1 MADTT
6 KPEEEEPI
14 DDDVEDGDAAAEGGE
29 GGAAAAKKKKKKKKK
44 VKGEAAEA
52 AEGTEGPTP
61 PPPAPPTS
69 AADEKDGAAA
79 PSAAA
84 DEDDADA
91 DGVAEGGDAGG
102 EAMSASKK
110 KREKAKAA
118 AARKK
123 AAASEAGGEAVAATG
138 GGPVGKVKIYSA
150 NETQWSSIIRGIQPW
165 GQYPSPEPGGQPQ
178 QHGGEWGLMIP
189 VLQQFPSGNVPHG
202 MEVPYH
208 GDDGRRRTSDAELRE
223 LERLHSISYSE
234 IRTAAECHR
243 QVRKHMQ
250 SVIKPGMLMTDICE
264 QLENL
269 NRTLVQENGLQAG
282 IAFPTGCSINHV
294 AAHWTPN
301 SGDKTVLQYGDV
313 CKIDF
318 GTHVNGRI
326 IDSAWTVHFDPQFDL
341 LAEAARESTRAGV
354 AAAGIDV
361 RLCDVGAAC
370 QEVMESYEV
379 EINGKT
385 YPVKSIRNLNGHS
398 IGPYQIH
405 AGKSVPIVKGGENST
420 KMEEGELFAIE
431 TFGSTG
437 KGYVK
442 EDLECSHYM
451 KNFDVGH
458 IPLRLPKAKQ
468 LLQFINKNF
477 DTLAF
482 CRRWIDRAGE
492 EKYLLALRNLC
503 DVGIVQPYPPLVD
516 IKGSYTV
523 QYEHTI
529 LLRPTQKEI
538 LSKGDDY

>member
-1 MADTT
+1 MWKAADDVGARYAIMAET
-6 KPEEEEPI
+6 KDAEPI
-14 DDDVEDGDAAAEGGE
+14 DIAEADDDENGDVAGGE
-29 GGAAAAKKKKKKKKK
+29 AAKKKKKKKKK
-44 VKGEAAEA
+44 GGVAVVAVDGAPEDAASSDA
-52 AEGTEGPTP
+52 AAATEGT
-61 PPPAPPTS
+61 
-69 AADEKDGAAA
+69 AAM
-79 PSAAA
+79 SI
-84 DEDDADA
+84 DDAGA
-91 DGVAEGGDAGG
+91 QEGGDG
-102 EAMSASKK
+102 EMSAAKK
-110 KREKAKAA
+110 KREKQKAA

-123 AAASEAGGEAVAATG
+123 AEAAAAGSEG
-138 GGPVGKVKIYSA
+138 GGGTVPVFST
-150 NETQWSSIIRGIQPW
+150 EPEWSSIIRGIKPW
-165 GQYPSPEPGGQPQ
+165 GKFPAPEKGGKPQ
-178 QHGGEWGLMIP
+178 QLGGEWGLTTP
-189 VLQQFPSGNVPHG
+189 VLEQFPSGEVPHG
-202 MEVPYH
+202 WEVEYA
-208 GDDGRRRTSDAELRE
+208 GEQQKRITDAEKRE
-223 LERLHSISYSE
+223 LERLHNISYNE
-234 IRTAAECHR
+234 VRTAAECHR

-269 NRTLVQENGLQAG
+269 NRTLVQENGLKAG

-341 LAEAARESTRAGV
+341 LAEAVRESTAAGV
-354 AAAGIDV
+354 KAAGIDV

-385 YPVKSIRNLNGHS
+385 FPVKSIRNLNGHS

-405 AGKSVPIVKGGENST
+405 AGKSVPIVRGGEAT
-420 KMEEGELFAIE
+420 KMEEGEIFAIE

-468 LLQFINKNF
+468 LLNFINKNF

-503 DVGIVQPYPPLVD
+503 DVGIVQAYPPLVD
-516 IKGSYTV
+516 IKGCYTA

-529 LLRPTQKEI
+529 LLRPTCKEV

>member
-1 MADTT
+1 MADEESNLR
-6 KPEEEEPI
+6 KEAEEEEELS
-14 DDDVEDGDAAAEGGE
+14 DEEDTAGGDE
-29 GGAAAAKKKKKKKKK
+29 AAKKKKKKKKK
-44 VKGEAAEA
+44 KGGSGATGEEAAILTPA
-52 AEGTEGPTP
+52 GGDDAPTP
-61 PPPAPPTS
+61 PPPAPS
-69 AADEKDGAAA
+69 AGGPAEAE
-79 PSAAA
+79 PVYSANY
-84 DEDDADA
+84 
-91 DGVAEGGDAGG
+91 AEGGADEGG
-102 EAMSASKK
+102 EEGGGGNEMSASAK
-110 KREKAKAA
+110 KRAKQKAA

-123 AAASEAGGEAVAATG
+123 AAAAAGEGVPGGDAGGTL
-138 GGPVGKVKIYSA
+138 PIYSS
-150 NETQWSSIIRGIQPW
+150 EPEWSSIIRGIKPW
-165 GQYPSPEPGGQPQ
+165 GKYPQPEKGGAPQ
-178 QHGGEWGLMIP
+178 QLGGEWGLATP
-189 VLQQFPSGNVPHG
+189 VLAQFPSGDVPHG
-202 MEVPYH
+202 WEVEYKGEH
-208 GDDGRRRTSDAELRE
+208 QKRISAAEMRE
-223 LERLHSISYSE
+223 LERLHSISYQE
-234 IRTAAECHR
+234 VRTAAECHR

-250 SVIKPGMLMTDICE
+250 SVIKPGMLMTDMCE

-269 NRTLVQENGLQAG
+269 NRTLVQENGLKAG
-282 IAFPTGCSINHV
+282 IAFPTGCSLNHV

-326 IDSAWTVHFDPQFDL
+326 IDSAWTVHFDPQFDT
-341 LAEAARESTRAGV
+341 LAEAVRESTRAGV
-354 AAAGIDV
+354 DAAGIDT

-379 EINGKT
+379 EIHGKT
-385 YPVKSIRNLNGHS
+385 YPVKSVRNLNGHS

-405 AGKSVPIVKGGENST
+405 AGKSVPIVKGGEAT
-420 KMEEGELFAIE
+420 RMEEGELFAIE

-437 KGYVK
+437 KGYVR

-468 LLQFINKNF
+468 LLNFINKNF

-516 IKGSYTV
+516 IKGSYV
-523 QYEHTI
+523 AQYEHTI
-529 LLRPTQKEI
+529 LLRPTCKEV

>member
-1 MADTT
+1 V
-6 KPEEEEPI
+6 P
-14 DDDVEDGDAAAEGGE
+14 
-29 GGAAAAKKKKKKKKK
+29 
-44 VKGEAAEA
+44 
-52 AEGTEGPTP
+52 
-61 PPPAPPTS
+61 
-69 AADEKDGAAA
+69 
-79 PSAAA
+79 
-84 DEDDADA
+84 
-91 DGVAEGGDAGG
+91 VAE
-102 EAMSASKK
+102 
-110 KREKAKAA
+110 
-118 AARKK
+118 
-123 AAASEAGGEAVAATG
+123 
-138 GGPVGKVKIYSA
+138 
-150 NETQWSSIIRGIQPW
+150 
-165 GQYPSPEPGGQPQ
+165 
-178 QHGGEWGLMIP
+178 
-189 VLQQFPSGNVPHG
+189 QFPSGNCPTG
-202 MEVPYH
+202 LEVEYA
-208 GDDGRRRTSDAELRE
+208 DENRKRITNVEKRE
-223 LERLHSISYSE
+223 LERLHSTSYQE
-234 IRTAAECHR
+234 LRLAAECHR

-250 SVIKPGMLMTDICE
+250 TKIKPGALMQDLCE
-264 QLENL
+264 ELEDL
-269 NRTLVQENGLQAG
+269 NRKLVQENGLKAG

-301 SGDKTVLQYGDV
+301 SGDKTVLQHGDV
-313 CKIDF
+313 CKFDF

-326 IDSAWTVHFDPQFDL
+326 IDCAWTVHFDPQFDN
-341 LAEAARESTRAGV
+341 LAEAARESTKAGV

-405 AGKSVPIVKGGENST
+405 AGKSVPIVKGGEAT
-420 KMEEGELFAIE
+420 KMEEGEVFAIE

-437 KGYVK
+437 KGYVR

-468 LLQFINKNF
+468 LLSFISKNF

-503 DVGIVQPYPPLVD
+503 DVGIVQPYPPLCD
-516 IKGSYTV
+516 IKGSYTA
-523 QYEHTI
+523 QFEHTI
-529 LLRPTQKEI
+529 LLRPTCKEI

>member
-1 MADTT
+1 MADAE
-6 KPEEEEPI
+6 KPEPMEED
-14 DDDVEDGDAAAEGGE
+14 DDDVEEGGE
-29 GGAAAAKKKKKKKKK
+29 TAEAGAKKKKKKKKK
-44 VKGEAAEA
+44 GGGGEGGEAGA
-52 AEGTEGPTP
+52 AEVTSGDSTAPTP
-61 PPPAPPTS
+61 PPPAPQPDT
-69 AADEKDGAAA
+69 AAGG
-79 PSAAA
+79 
-84 DEDDADA
+84 DDADA
-91 DGVAEGGDAGG
+91 EAGDGAEGDGG
-102 EAMSASKK
+102 EGGEMSASKK

-123 AAASEAGGEAVAATG
+123 AAAAAGGDGE
-138 GGPVGKVKIYSA
+138 VKLFSA
-150 NETQWSSIIRGIQPW
+150 NEVEWQSIIRGIQPW
-165 GQYPSPEPGGQPQ
+165 GKYPTPEKGGKPQ
-178 QHGGEWGLMIP
+178 SHGGEWGLAVP
-189 VLQQFPSGNVPHG
+189 VLEQFPSGAVPHG
-202 MEVPYH
+202 MEVEYEGQH
-208 GDDGRRRTSDAELRE
+208 AARTTNAEKRE
-223 LERLHSISYSE
+223 LERLHNISYDE
-234 IRTAAECHR
+234 IRLAAECHR

-250 SVIKPGMLMTDICE
+250 SVIKPGILMTDMCE

-269 NRTLVQENGLQAG
+269 NRTLVQENGLKAG

-326 IDSAWTVHFDPQFDL
+326 IDSAWTVHFDPQFDA
-341 LAEAARESTRAGV
+341 LAEAVRESTRAGV
-354 AAAGIDV
+354 AAAGIDA
-361 RLCDVGAAC
+361 RLCDIGAAC

-405 AGKSVPIVKGGENST
+405 AGKSVPIVKGGEAT
-420 KMEEGELFAIE
+420 RMEEGEVFAIE

-468 LLQFINKNF
+468 LLSFINKNF

-503 DVGIVQPYPPLVD
+503 DVGIVQAYPPLVD
-516 IKGSYTV
+516 IKGSYTA

-529 LLRPTQKEI
+529 LLRPTCKEV